1 MLLLALAAA
10 AALASGPDALDS
22 LLAAPRTIDA
32 TRDGLSETFGKIV
45 EESVKVVPNRHE
57 PERLDK
63 IWRLTFKRAE
73 AEIYEATSVGKELL
87 VSLTLR
93 GRVRGF
99 DLPVTIGMKME
110 EVLDSL
116 GAPEERS
123 DDSLTYRDRN
133 PATPPDVVRLV
144 FEHGKLARVEWTF
157 WVD

>member
-10 AALASGPDALDS
+10 AALASGPDALES
-22 LLAAPRTIDA
+22 LLAAPRTIVA
-32 TRDGLSETFGKIV
+32 TREGLTETFGKVV

-57 PERLDK
+57 PEHLDK

-73 AEIYEATSVGKELL
+73 AEVYEATSVGKEFLL
-87 VSLTLR
+87 SLT
-93 GRVRGF
+93 VRGKIRRF
-99 DLPVTIGMKME
+99 DLPVTIGMKTD
-110 EVLDSL
+110 EVLDTL
-116 GAPEERS
+116 GPPEERS

-144 FEHGKLARVEWTF
+144 FDHDKLARVEWTF